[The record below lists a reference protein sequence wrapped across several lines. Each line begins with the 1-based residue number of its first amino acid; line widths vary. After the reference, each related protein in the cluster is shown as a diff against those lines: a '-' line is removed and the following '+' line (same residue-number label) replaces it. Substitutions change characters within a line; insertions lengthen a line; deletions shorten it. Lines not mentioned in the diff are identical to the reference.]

1 MRTLGALFSVE
12 RNVAQQRCAA
22 DAPAGVGDG
31 HISTAHLTKHSER
44 GELLA
49 ASVVATQF
57 KAIDVDSSGA
67 ISRDEF
73 SQ

>member
-1 MRTLGALFSVE
+1 MFLVSLGLNS
-12 RNVAQQRCAA
+12 RLGAA
-22 DAPAGVGDG
+22 DAPAGVGDR
-31 HISTAHLTKHSER
+31 HVSTAHLTKHSER

-49 ASVVATQF
+49 ASVVTTQF